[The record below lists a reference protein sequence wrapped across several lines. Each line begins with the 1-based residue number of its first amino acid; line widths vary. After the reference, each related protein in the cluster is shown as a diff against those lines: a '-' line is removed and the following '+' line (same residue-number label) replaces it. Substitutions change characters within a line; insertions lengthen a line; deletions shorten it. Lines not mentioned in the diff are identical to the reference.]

1 MASQNGRVIAA
12 ATAERADEYGDWL
25 DGWDVESVSDDD
37 ALLDSV
43 EGEAAVVLLEQ
54 SFGDS
59 PPERLLDRIRERGVD
74 RPVVLLCESEPEAD
88 GLAVRFTETL
98 VTPTDEATLLEAVER
113 VAALSEEE
121 VQKREYVSLAATQ
134 AALELQ
140 LSPSERQSSEEY
152 DRLTERIDALRDRAD
167 GSLDD
172 VGDQLA

>member
-12 ATAERADEYGDWL
+12 VTIERADEYGDWL
-25 DGWDVESVSDDD
+25 DGWDVERVSSHESLLETVD
-37 ALLDSV
+37 A
-43 EGEAAVVLLEQ
+43 ETAVVLLDGSAGGSSPEQ
-54 SFGDS
+54 V
-59 PPERLLDRIRERGVD
+59 LDRLREQGID
-74 RPVVLLCESEPEAD
+74 RPVVLLSDAEPDAD

-98 VTPTDEATLLEAVER
+98 VTPVDESTLAETVGR
-113 VAALSEEE
+113 VAALSDEG

-167 GSLDD
+167 GSLDE
-172 VGDQLA
+172 VGDQIA

>member
-12 ATAERADEYGDWL
+12 VTAERADEYGDWL
-25 DGWDVESVSDDD
+25 DGWDVERVPDGETLPD
-37 ALLDSV
+37 AVD
-43 EGEAAVVLLEQ
+43 GDTAVVLLDR
-54 SFGDS
+54 SVGDS
-59 PPERLLDRIRERGVD
+59 PPERLLDRIRERGLD
-74 RPVVLLCESEPEAD
+74 RPVVLLSESEPDAD

-98 VTPTDEATLLEAVER
+98 VTPVDEATLAETVER
-113 VAALSEEE
+113 VATLSDEE

-134 AALELQ
+134 AALELR